1 MQAKLGERSQEMNGI
16 SPSPEQLK
24 TLRESHGLTELQA
37 AYIVHVSAGTWQ
49 HWEAGD
55 FEMPQKLYELFCT
68 KIK

>member
-1 MQAKLGERSQEMNGI
+1 MQARLRERSQERNEI
-16 SPSPEQLK
+16 SPTPEQLK

-37 AYIVHVSAGTWQ
+37 AYIVHVSVGTWKQ
-49 HWEAGD
+49 WEAGD

>member
-1 MQAKLGERSQEMNGI
+1 MQAKSNQCRQDMNET
-16 SPSPEQLK
+16 SPTPDQLK
-24 TLRESHGLTELQA
+24 TLRESQGLTPLQA

-55 FEMPQKLYELFCT
+55 VEMPEKLYELFCT